1 MMTSDSV
8 RLIARTNKSIDL
20 GIAHTEK
27 VKDNDHWKLA
37 RCFPFNKPLVGNGS
51 LWVSRKKG
59 HLVSLACTSTWD
71 KSNGD

>member
-1 MMTSDSV
+1 MLFPKGRYFKFIIEIMMTSDSV

-20 GIAHTEK
+20 GIAHAEK

-51 LWVSRKKG
+51 L
-59 HLVSLACTSTWD
+59 
-71 KSNGD
+71 